1 MRLKARSLLRLKVL
15 ITQHR
20 FAVAEMKCL
29 LRQLL
34 LGLAHLHAM
43 WIVHRD
49 LKTSNIL
56 LDRRRYGAWL
66 GPGMPWVWVGKLRNV
81 QCTGMGCFDE
91 LRARH
96 EAGVFG
102 DGPK

>member
-1 MRLKARSLLRLKVL
+1 MFFWYVDQRQKNSAVAESLRLKVL
-15 ITQHR
+15 ITQQR

-56 LDRRRYGAWL
+56 LDRR
-66 GPGMPWVWVGKLRNV
+66 
-81 QCTGMGCFDE
+81 
-91 LRARH
+91 
-96 EAGVFG
+96 
-102 DGPK
+102 